1 MDSFPNPV
9 WNLAQHRAD
18 LARLKVHM
26 LSARTPQERLVVQIA
41 LTLLGVRASQS
52 LPVSTPLEVVIKI
65 MLEIYRMYQSAV
77 DGSLEK
83 ALLKSM
89 MNLWYAMANLEEV
102 SIAQRVLILTPPLA
116 EFLDALFAIPDLV
129 TKTQNLL
136 K

>member
-9 WNLAQHRAD
+9 WNLAQHQAD
-18 LARLKVHM
+18 LARLRVHM
-26 LSARTPQERLVVQIA
+26 LSAKTHQERLVVQIA

-116 EFLDALFAIPDLV
+116 GFMDALFAIPDLV